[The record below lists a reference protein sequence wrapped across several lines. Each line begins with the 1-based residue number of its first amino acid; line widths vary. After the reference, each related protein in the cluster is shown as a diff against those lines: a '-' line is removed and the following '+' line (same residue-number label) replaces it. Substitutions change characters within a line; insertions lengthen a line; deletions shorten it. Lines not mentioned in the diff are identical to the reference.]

1 LRLTP
6 RAGSDFR
13 GETPEWLG
21 WDKAMLPGRPLT
33 DWDVL
38 SDDSQLRLARE
49 AMQRASDTIANHAE
63 QLANELEAGE
73 IADMGGPDALRL
85 LANMVR
91 VAGREPMFPAG
102 SA

>member
-1 LRLTP
+1 MP
-6 RAGSDFR
+6 RWDFVIR
-13 GETPEWLG
+13 GEAPEWLG
-21 WDKAMLPGRPLT
+21 WDRAMLPGRALT

-38 SDDSQLRLARE
+38 SDDTQLRLARE

-63 QLANELEAGE
+63 QLAQELEAGE
-73 IADMGGPDALRL
+73 IADLGAPDALRL

-91 VAGREPMFPAG
+91 VAGRETMFPAG